1 MMRILGIDPGLRC
14 TGWGVIAL
22 DGGRLQHIANG
33 AIQPKPTLDDASRLQ
48 IIFDGLCK
56 VITLHEPDQAAI
68 EQIFVAK
75 SAGSA
80 LRLGMARGVGILA
93 CGVNRLGVGEIS
105 ARAVK
110 KAVAGTGTADKK
122 QIQDMVT
129 RLLAVKAQNADA
141 ADALAIAIA
150 ASNEAGTA
158 ALVGLELGKGQ
169 AGDAQA
175 GNAKAGRGLSAAIAA
190 ALARDDASNGG
201 KT

>member
-22 DGGRLQHIANG
+22 DSGRLQHIANG
-33 AIQPKPTLDDASRLQ
+33 AIQPKPTLDDAARLQ
-48 IIFDGLCK
+48 IIFDGLCE
-56 VITLHEPDQAAI
+56 VINRHKPDQAAI

-80 LRLGMARGVGILA
+80 LRLGMARGVGILV
-93 CGVNRLGVGEIS
+93 CGVNRLSVDEIS

-110 KAVAGTGTADKK
+110 KAVTGTGTADKK

-129 RLLAVKAQNADA
+129 RLLAVTAQNADA

-158 ALVGLELGKGQ
+158 ASDGLELGQGQ
-169 AGDAQA
+169 AG
-175 GNAKAGRGLSAAIAA
+175 NGLSAAIAA
-190 ALARDDASNGG
+190 ALARDDVSNGG